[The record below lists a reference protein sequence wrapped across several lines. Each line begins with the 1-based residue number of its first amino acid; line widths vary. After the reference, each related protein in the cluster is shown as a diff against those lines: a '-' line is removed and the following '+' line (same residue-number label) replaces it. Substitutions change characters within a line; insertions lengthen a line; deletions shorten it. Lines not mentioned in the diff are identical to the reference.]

1 MGSTSWKGQIL
12 SSGFSTSIAGK
23 EVELDIQVSASQLP
37 TIQGSGV
44 FALDNP
50 NPSSSDDADTVPP
63 NSIVDQKFVA
73 PTAFY
78 AHAPPKVKGFL

>member
-1 MGSTSWKGQIL
+1 MGSTSWKGQTL

-44 FALDNP
+44 FPLG
-50 NPSSSDDADTVPP
+50 NPSSLDSVDTMPP
-63 NSIVDQKFVA
+63 NATIDQKFVA

-78 AHAPPKVKGFL
+78 APAPSKVKGLL

>member
-1 MGSTSWKGQIL
+1 MGSTSWKGQTL

-37 TIQGSGV
+37 TMQGSG
-44 FALDNP
+44 FFPLG
-50 NPSSSDDADTVPP
+50 NPSSPDGDAVPP
-63 NSIVDQKFVA
+63 NATVNQKFIA

-78 AHAPPKVKGFL
+78 APAPPKAKEFL

>member
-1 MGSTSWKGQIL
+1 MGSTSWKGQTL

-37 TIQGSGV
+37 TIQGPGV
-44 FALDNP
+44 FPLGNPLD
-50 NPSSSDDADTVPP
+50 SVDTVRP
-63 NSIVDQKFVA
+63 NATIDQKFIA

-78 AHAPPKVKGFL
+78 APAPPKVKGFL

>member
-37 TIQGSGV
+37 TIQGSGI
-44 FALDNP
+44 FPLGNP
-50 NPSSSDDADTVPP
+50 ECFESVDTVPP
-63 NSIVDQKFVA
+63 NTTIDQKFVA
-73 PTAFY
+73 PTTFY
-78 AHAPPKVKGFL
+78 APAPPKAKGLL